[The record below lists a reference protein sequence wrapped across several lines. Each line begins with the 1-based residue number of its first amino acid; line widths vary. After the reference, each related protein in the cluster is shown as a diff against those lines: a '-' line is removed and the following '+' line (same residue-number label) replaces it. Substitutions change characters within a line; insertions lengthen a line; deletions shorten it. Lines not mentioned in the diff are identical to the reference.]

1 MPHSSGGG
9 SHGGGSHGGS
19 HGGSSN
25 HISHHYFPGARR
37 FRRHYTDGRADEYI
51 YASRMPAKTTKSSVV
66 LICIIAAFFLF
77 CGTFGIVGDM
87 PRKLKTKYKDAPRV
101 YDEYELIADDKSLE
115 KVMND
120 FCDVTGICP
129 VIITTYDELWNREW
143 TDGNTT
149 YAYADLEAYTY
160 DMYVKSFSD
169 EQHFVI
175 VYSVPMDQAIMLY
188 NGEKFVPDYQW
199 EACQGDET
207 DPIITDSFFRRFA
220 NNVQD
225 KLEAGED
232 PGEAFEFAFK
242 KATAEAESNLNPSA
256 AVWLLRLAGSLVPML
271 IVCGI
276 FVPIIIM
283 TVKNYKKDKNS
294 SYEEVPV
301 DYEAASA
308 GTPPVSGMG
317 ISGFSSSSDGSHHE
331 AHYDF
336 AKGGFKLSSVISIVV
351 LVPFFLT
358 GLGTMIGG
366 FVMLKNGIDSQ
377 GGYFMIGFGA
387 IWTALVVVMFC
398 TIFKNL
404 AKLRKKENEP
414 ENISYPTS
422 EYPQPVMP
430 GQDPVNGTPAQPVN
444 NTEFDPQFFSSSS
457 SNYEQDDEDYKRMKR
472 QGFE

>member
-37 FRRHYTDGRADEYI
+37 FRRHYTDGREDEYI
-51 YASRMPAKTTKSSVV
+51 YASRMPARTTKSSVV
-66 LICIIAAFFLF
+66 LVCIIAAFFLF
-77 CGTFGIVGDM
+77 CGTFGIIGDM
-87 PRKLKTKYKDAPRV
+87 PKKLKTKYKDAPRV
-101 YDEYELIADDKSLE
+101 YDEFELIADDKSLE
-115 KVMND
+115 KAMND

-129 VIITTYDELWNREW
+129 VIITTYDELWDKEW
-143 TDGNTT
+143 VEGDVT

-160 DMYVKSFSD
+160 DMYVQSYSD

-175 VYSVPMDQAIMLY
+175 VYSIPMDQAIKLY
-188 NGEKFVPDYQW
+188 NGEKFVPDFQW

-207 DPIITDSFFRRFA
+207 DPIITESFFRRFA

-232 PGEAFEFAFK
+232 PGEAFEYAFK
-242 KATAEAESNLNPSA
+242 KSTAEANSNLNPSGIA
-256 AVWLLRLAGSLVPML
+256 WILKILSSCVPML
-271 IVCGI
+271 VVCGI

-283 TVKNYKKDKNS
+283 TVKNYKKDKDA

-301 DYEAASA
+301 DYETASA
-308 GTPPVSGMG
+308 GAPPASGMG
-317 ISGFSSSSDGSHHE
+317 INGFSTSSSGTHRE
-331 AHYDF
+331 VHYDF
-336 AKGGFKLSSVISIVV
+336 EKGGSKLSMVISMVIFI
-351 LVPFFLT
+351 PFFLT
-358 GLGTMIGG
+358 GLGMLIGG
-366 FVMLKNGIDSQ
+366 IVSLKNGPDAHA
-377 GGYFMIGFGA
+377 GVFMIGFGA
-387 IWTALVVVMFC
+387 IWTTMVVVMMSSTFRN
-398 TIFKNL
+398 I
-404 AKLRKKENEP
+404 AKIRKKENEP
-414 ENISYPTS
+414 ENISYPTT

-430 GQDPVNGTPAQPVN
+430 GQDPVNTTSAQPVN